1 MLIDDF
7 PFQPV
12 YSVLKTWLW
21 LSMKKKINAY
31 WWFSIPARMLRSKD
45 TPDGCSPRMYQVSI
59 QIRNLP
65 IHNAPQKWSGG
76 HVYDFILSF
85 PVCGTFSPLLLC
97 HRWGGWISYKVI
109 SLRYTPV
116 LGSEGAPLSL
126 FLERG
131 RGGGGG
137 KMSVRVKSC
146 NGVTVISKVSNQRW
160 KCIKF
165 NPLFFAGHN

>member
-1 MLIDDF
+1 MITTIFHLRSKDLTMVIDGKKNNAYWWF
-7 PFQPV
+7 SIPARI

-21 LSMKKKINAY
+21 LSMKKDIKCLMMI
-31 WWFSIPARMLRSKD
+31 SIPARMLRSKD

-85 PVCGTFSPLLLC
+85 PVCGTFSPVLLC
-97 HRWGGWISYKVI
+97 HRWGGGISYIVI

-116 LGSEGAPLSL
+116 LGSEGAPLSR
-126 FLERG
+126 EGQRRRG
-131 RGGGGG
+131 RQ
-137 KMSVRVKSC
+137 
-146 NGVTVISKVSNQRW
+146 NVS
-160 KCIKF
+160 
-165 NPLFFAGHN
+165 